1 MEALDNLENADVKMK
16 DSEDAEQ
23 ESSDSLVEDSDLE
36 IMDSPGP
43 GAGSVGRLNWNVDLL
58 DTDWLRPLTATR
70 TETASTTTDGWTTSE
85 TVTFNFLC
93 FILVYYYIIKIF
105 TMILLLYD
113 IVFF

>member
-58 DTDWLRPLTATR
+58 DTDWLRPLTVTWTR
-70 TETASTTTDGWTTSE
+70 LYSTPDGWTTSE